1 MRFGGNMKRILYILL
16 AIVVLFFG
24 LSFAVKNAQIVDLT
38 YYFGLH
44 WASPLSLMLLTI
56 FSLGAGFGF
65 LASLSM
71 VIRMQ
76 HQLAQ
81 ARREMRKIEQE
92 LINLRSLP
100 IKDVL

>member
-1 MRFGGNMKRILYILL
+1 MKRVLYILL
-16 AIVVLFFG
+16 GIVVLFFG
-24 LSFAVKNAQIVDLT
+24 LSFAVKNAQVVDLN

-44 WASPLSLMLLTI
+44 WSSPLSLMLLTV
-56 FSLGAGFGF
+56 FSLGAFLGF
-65 LASLSM
+65 LASLGM

-76 HQLAQ
+76 HQLTQ
-81 ARREMRKIEQE
+81 ARREIRKIEQE

>member
-1 MRFGGNMKRILYILL
+1 MKRILYFLL

-24 LSFAVKNAQIVDLT
+24 LSFAVKNAQMVKLE
-38 YYFGLH
+38 YYFGLQ
-44 WASPLSLMLLTI
+44 WESPLSLMLLTV

-65 LASLSM
+65 LASLGM

-76 HQLAQ
+76 RQLTQ

>member
-1 MRFGGNMKRILYILL
+1 MKRILYFLL
-16 AIVVLFFG
+16 VIIVLFFG
-24 LSFAVKNAQIVDLT
+24 FSFAVRNAQVVDLN

-44 WASPLSLMLLTI
+44 WSSPLSLMLLVAFT
-56 FSLGAGFGF
+56 LGAVCGFM
-65 LASLSM
+65 ASLRM

-76 HQLAQ
+76 HQLVQ
-81 ARREMRKIEQE
+81 ARREMRQIEQE